1 MTDTNEIQRTI
12 VYVLMIYVPL
22 NQKSEGRGRF
32 SSRRTKIKPRR
43 DK

>member
-1 MTDTNEIQRTI
+1 MTDTNEIQGTI
-12 VYVLMIYVPL
+12 VYVLVIYVPL
-22 NQKSEGRGRF
+22 NQKSEF

>member
-1 MTDTNEIQRTI
+1 MTDTNEIQGTI
-12 VYVLMIYVPL
+12 VYVLVIYVPL
-22 NQKSEGRGRF
+22 NQKSEVRGRF